1 MVGHSQ
7 GQPPHDDDNDL
18 SSLFSRPSIQNSPD
32 WPSVR
37 LPSPGPSV
45 LTLNESHTGNYP
57 DDLSSLANFSC
68 EDPGSSDRGSVFTSN
83 ISASP
88 SSSRPSTPSSNSHD
102 QYQSMSPKNSGEPVA
117 QPFVSIHADKRPD
130 QPGWPPLVLSSR
142 KSTIGSISEFQD
154 DSSFQGVS
162 LLVDNFNKDLSRRS
176 VSTDIVPVSPRPN
189 ILPGDAEGRNKYSS
203 EDYQRVSTVTTPC
216 VITSSCPSC
225 VVPLVLFLLRSASQ
239 GYARLA
245 VFP

>member
-7 GQPPHDDDNDL
+7 GQPLHNDDDDL

-45 LTLNESHTGNYP
+45 LTLNESDAGNYP

-68 EDPGSSDRGSVFTSN
+68 EDPGSSDRGSVFTAN

-102 QYQSMSPKNSGEPVA
+102 QYQSVSPKNSGARLGQSSP
-117 QPFVSIHADKRPD
+117 SIHADKRPD
-130 QPGWPPLVLSSR
+130 LPGLPPLTLSSR
-142 KSTIGSISEFQD
+142 KSTIGSLSEFQD
-154 DSSFQGVS
+154 DSSYHGVS
-162 LLVDNFNKDLSRRS
+162 LLVDNFNKDLARQS
-176 VSTDIVPVSPRPN
+176 VFTDIVPVPPHPSIPPD
-189 ILPGDAEGRNKYSS
+189 DAEGRNKYSS
-203 EDYQRVSTVTTPC
+203 EGHQPVGFNVTD
-216 VITSSCPSC
+216 V
-225 VVPLVLFLLRSASQ
+225 
-239 GYARLA
+239 
-245 VFP
+245 